1 MALPNNAIDKARGT
15 LSPTC
20 SVEVMPPTD
29 EVLPPYDGPRG
40 ILHADRHDVAA
51 RLFVATFLQQKSSVL
66 PRVDLEIVG
75 LSGLQGEL
83 AALGGYSVGSFTL
96 FANKQ
101 PWGITTQLALECV
114 LIWERASIAARY
126 GDKVVVLE
134 PGMRILVSNEPS
146 AAADRAMARIR
157 PAA

>member
-29 EVLPPYDGPRG
+29 EVLPPYDGPRE

-51 RLFVATFLQQKSSVL
+51 RLFIATFLQQKSSVL
-66 PRVDLEIVG
+66 PRVDFEIVG

-96 FANKQ
+96 FANRQ